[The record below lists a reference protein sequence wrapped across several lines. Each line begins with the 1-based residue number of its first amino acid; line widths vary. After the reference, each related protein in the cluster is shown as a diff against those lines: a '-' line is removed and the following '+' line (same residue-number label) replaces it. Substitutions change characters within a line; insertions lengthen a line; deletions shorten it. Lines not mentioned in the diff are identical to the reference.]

1 MRGLK
6 ISGYVLMG
14 LVVLGSLAP
23 SLAIAQTASA
33 DQYLAYGNKLYTAR
47 NYQQAIQYY
56 NYAAKLNPSNAAAYQ
71 GMGYCYYA
79 LGNKQYAL
87 AYCQKA
93 LQLNPNN
100 SQLAQ
105 FVSGLQAQ
113 AGATAPAAGGMGM
126 AAADPL
132 AQGTA
137 LFQQKQ
143 YSAAIP
149 YFQQASQQNPN
160 DYRPYYYAGYSYYMM
175 GDAKDAALYFQVA
188 NAKQPN
194 ASIKAYADR
203 IKASLS
209 PADQQ
214 WVDDQTAKYTGMA
227 VASTGAGASKNES
240 VFGFRLLGGMD
251 YVFADPTQII
261 SGATAAKRVSLT
273 GVTPNVIALPGI
285 EPFLQLGQNFEINMG
300 ISYLP
305 IGNLSYTWNDF
316 RPANGDNNG
325 GTGYGYKFSYDD
337 TGVLIGLGAKILF
350 GDKNVKGYFGIGG
363 DLAPISMSF
372 SKVPIDVNG
381 NPVTVQ
387 ADGVTPALAQN
398 GNYSTLAFGGHA
410 KLGVDFYLDKSVA
423 LGPWVGFQYLSAT
436 NFQSNGNTLA
446 VDPLNGDVAGQDTL
460 HTQALTLDY
469 TSINGGLN
477 LTFSF

>member
-1 MRGLK
+1 MRSLK
-6 ISGYVLMG
+6 ISGYLLVG
-14 LVVLGSLAP
+14 LVILGSMTP
-23 SLAIAQTASA
+23 SLASAQAASA

-47 NYQQAIQYY
+47 SYQQAVQYY
-56 NYAAKLNPSNAAAYQ
+56 SYAAKLNPNNAAAYQ
-71 GMGYCYYA
+71 GIGYCYYA

-113 AGATAPAAGGMGM
+113 AGATAAAPAAGMG
-126 AAADPL
+126 AADPL

-149 YFQQASQQNPN
+149 YFQQASQQNPS

-175 GDAKDAALYFQVA
+175 GDGKDAALYFQVA

-203 IKASLS
+203 IKSSL
-209 PADQQ
+209 PLVDQQ

-227 VASTGAGASKNES
+227 VASSGAGSKKSES
-240 VFGFRLLGGMD
+240 TFGFRLLGGMD
-251 YVFADPTQII
+251 YVFANPSQII
-261 SGATAAKRVSLT
+261 DGATAGKSISLT

-285 EPFLQLGQNFEINMG
+285 EPFLQLGDNFEINMG

-316 RPANGDNNG
+316 GAAGPDNDGGNGF
-325 GTGYGYKFSYDD
+325 GYKYSYDD

-350 GDKNVKGYFGIGG
+350 GDSHVKGYFGIGG

-372 SKVPIDVNG
+372 SKVPIK
-381 NPVTVQ
+381 Q
-387 ADGVTPALAQN
+387 DGTPTLTDGTGASVPAEN

-436 NFQSNGNTLA
+436 NFTSNGAILA
-446 VDPLNGDVAGQDTL
+446 VDPLNGDVDVQNTL
-460 HTQALTLDY
+460 HTQTLTLDY

-477 LTFSF
+477 LTFAF